1 MANKIVIF
9 CSASREARHTIEQK
23 ITILFGIFN
32 QQSFEGLLIC
42 IEDKVKML
50 LK

>member
-1 MANKIVIF
+1 MPTQIDIF
-9 CSASREARHTIEQK
+9 CSIVHLAERDALQK
-23 ITILFGIFN
+23 ISILFGIFN